1 MKETSESHLTWWW
14 YEKCILLLISLCV
27 WTKKHYFN
35 CANKN
40 IFWVFFTLLFNPTHP
55 NQDPPTNQAVP
66 LHKFCQNQCNAI
78 LTSLRYLKPTRF
90 GQLFSFIHSFPTTL
104 TQQGLFLVGSIS
116 RAWKTFLFYA
126 KHQGPQIPTYIHRG
140 GMCWLVCAPPQ
151 SPPHIT
157 YYNF

>member
-1 MKETSESHLTWWW
+1 M
-14 YEKCILLLISLCV
+14 

-35 CANKN
+35 CANKH
-40 IFWVFFTLLFNPTHP
+40 ILGLFHFAIQSNSPQPRPTKY
-55 NQDPPTNQAVP
+55 
-66 LHKFCQNQCNAI
+66 KFCQNQWNAI